1 MPASTPDALDATDR
15 PPADASADAPVARS
29 ASSEEDRTLVRRA
42 LGYTDSDP
50 ADGAPTGPRD
60 ERAFERLVA
69 KYRVPLTRHVAAML
83 RDPQATDDLVQEAF
97 VKAFA
102 ALSSYDPGYAFS
114 TWLYRI
120 ATNHTIDH
128 LRRRRVA
135 TVSLDK
141 PIATREGEVQ
151 MEVPDSTYRPD
162 RAIVSDQ
169 RGALLRDAIERL
181 PEKYHRVIV
190 MRHQE
195 DLSYEEIADRLG
207 LPLGTVKAHIF
218 RARALLNKHLRDRR
232 DDL

>member
-1 MPASTPDALDATDR
+1 MPPFRALASRMADT
-15 PPADASADAPVARS
+15 PADPAAPARS
-29 ASSEEDRTLVRRA
+29 ASSEEDRALVGRA
-42 LGYTDSDP
+42 LGGDQ
-50 ADGAPTGPRD
+50 
-60 ERAFERLVA
+60 RAYERLVA
-69 KYRVPLTRHVAAML
+69 KYRVPLTRHVTGML
-83 RDPQATDDLVQEAF
+83 RDPQAVDDLVQEAL
-97 VKAFA
+97 VKAFT
-102 ALSSYDPGYAFS
+102 ALPSYDPAFAFS

-120 ATNHTIDH
+120 ATNHAIDH
-128 LRRRRVA
+128 IRRRRLP

-151 MEVPDSTYRPD
+151 MELPDSTYRPD

-169 RGALLRDAIERL
+169 RGALLRDAIDRL

-195 DLSYEEIADRLG
+195 DLSYEEIADQLG

-218 RARALLNKHLRDRR
+218 RARALLNKFLRDRR